1 MTDIKAAPTSLKR
14 GMPPEQNNGLF
25 GAEERLMALGVK
37 GRFVAVVE
45 CEIADIITSAAEGTE
60 RPVVEFI
67 HIEPLW
73 AAEEIAA
80 ATEARQTANHS
91 RTGAN
96 QLNFDNITP
105 SDDDESAD
113 DDAVF
118 EAAAPKGKEGA
129 AS

>member
-1 MTDIKAAPTSLKR
+1 MTEIKSAPTSLKR

-25 GAEERLMALGVK
+25 GAEETLMALGVK
-37 GRFVAVVE
+37 GRFVAIVE

-73 AAEEIAA
+73 AADEIAA
-80 ATEARQTANHS
+80 ATAARQTANHT

-96 QLNFDNITP
+96 QLNFDNLTP
-105 SDDDESAD
+105 EGDEQPD
-113 DDAVF
+113 EDAAF
-118 EAAAPKGKEGA
+118 EAAAPKDKK
-129 AS
+129 

>member
-1 MTDIKAAPTSLKR
+1 MTDIKTAPTSLKR

-37 GRFVAVVE
+37 GRFVAIVE
-45 CEIADIITSAAEGTE
+45 GEIADIITSAADGTE

-73 AAEEIAA
+73 SAEEIVA
-80 ATEARQTANHS
+80 ATGARQSANHT

-96 QLNFDNITP
+96 QLNFDGIVNEP
-105 SDDDESAD
+105 AD
-113 DDAVF
+113 GKTAAERDSEFEDAD
-118 EAAAPKGKEGA
+118 PKAKK
-129 AS
+129 

>member
-1 MTDIKAAPTSLKR
+1 MTEIKAAPTSLKR

-37 GRFVAVVE
+37 GRFVAIVE
-45 CEIADIITSAAEGTE
+45 GEIADIITSAADGTE

-73 AAEEIAA
+73 SAEEIAA
-80 ATEARQTANHS
+80 ATEARQTANHT

-96 QLNFDNITP
+96 QLNFDNLTP
-105 SDDDESAD
+105 EDADEQSDE
-113 DDAVF
+113 DAAF
-118 EAAAPKGKEGA
+118 EAAAPKGKK
-129 AS
+129 

>member
-45 CEIADIITSAAEGTE
+45 GEIADIITSAADGTE

-105 SDDDESAD
+105 SDDDEHT
-113 DDAVF
+113 DDAAF
-118 EAAAPKGKEGA
+118 EAAAPKGKKGA